1 MPESAKRALRAA
13 SVFLTSAQRKQVTSF
28 LQAPGNYNSQS
39 GEITG
44 ILKNMNDTF
53 TSNLATARDEEAKSL
68 KSYSDYKQT
77 AEAQYSDMRT
87 AKLSKKSTIG
97 NLASAISTTS
107 SERNTKIRE
116 RTASQRFLD
125 ALTQRCETKKAEF
138 DKRNML
144 RSNEEAAIAQAIA
157 ILNSDGAF
165 EVFSNTDVKPGNLNQ
180 GPDFQA
186 GYAEASFLQTSSVIH
201 RKKTLTADRVLR
213 AKVIK
218 SLLATAKQTHSMR
231 LAKTIASLA
240 AVNPFEAV
248 VKQIRDVMALIDK
261 EKEADQ
267 NKKDWCDAEQSNHN
281 AAKADQL
288 ADVGTL
294 TGNIATL
301 ETAVDESKTNIAQ
314 ANADSNSNREAQAS
328 ETDARK
334 TAHANFNANLKNLQD
349 AQQILGKAI
358 EVLTKYYDFL
368 AKSTANPSYQRN
380 TNKDSGGSNLE
391 QIGGNPTVDDLTEA
405 CSNRPDCAGFN
416 TAGWLKS
423 AIAPSGEWYDWDGGD
438 LYVKQLSFL
447 QTEAPD
453 KGPKMSKGGEGGN
466 RAIKMLTFIKSETK
480 DTADQAITDEKT
492 SQMQYETNMQA
503 LSDAASGLSDSLATY
518 RQDLA
523 TAEKRLT
530 QASEDKATTEKE
542 LGATRHYLAEIEPGC
557 TYIQSNIAARIAA
570 QDAEKAALS
579 GAITTL
585 ESSPAYNNY
594 ATAQESEDLG
604 KCSDI
609 CNGSKDTMTAECQ
622 ACINEVTV
630 FGYCSQASNAAQVSG
645 CDTATDTGSAD
656 EMNAPSK

>member
-1 MPESAKRALRAA
+1 MGLNVNPIRRVVSMLQMMQKKVEAAGEKEQELYDAFMCYCKNGAGSLEASIEAAEGKIAQLESGIEETA
-13 SVFLTSAQRKQVTSF
+13 S
-28 LQAPGNYNSQS
+28 
-39 GEITG
+39 
-44 ILKNMNDTF
+44 
-53 TSNLATARDEEAKSL
+53 SL
-68 KSYSDYKQT
+68 KQ
-77 AEAQYSDMRT
+77 
-87 AKLSKKSTIG
+87 
-97 NLASAISTTS
+97 
-107 SERNTKIRE
+107 
-116 RTASQRFLD
+116 
-125 ALTQRCETKKAEF
+125 
-138 DKRNML
+138 
-144 RSNEEAAIAQAIA
+144 
-157 ILNSDGAF
+157 LNSD
-165 EVFSNTDVKPGNLNQ
+165 VK
-180 GPDFQA
+180 
-186 GYAEASFLQTSSVIH
+186 
-201 RKKTLTADRVLR
+201 K
-213 AKVIK
+213 
-218 SLLATAKQTHSMR
+218 
-231 LAKTIASLA
+231 
-240 AVNPFEAV
+240 
-248 VKQIRDVMALIDK
+248 
-261 EKEADQ
+261 
-267 NKKDWCDAEQSNHN
+267 
-281 AAKADQL
+281 AKADRSE
-288 ADVGTL
+288 AE
-294 TGNIATL
+294 
-301 ETAVDESKTNIAQ
+301 ETMGKAKGIRTKEAQDFAKSSAESKTNIAQ
-314 ANADSNSNREAQAS
+314 AESDSASNRDAQAS

-391 QIGGNPTVDDLTEA
+391 QIGGNPTVADLTEA

-622 ACINEVTV
+622 ACINDVTV
-630 FGYCSQASNAAQVSG
+630 FGYCSQQSNADQVSG
-645 CDTATDTGSAD
+645 CDDATATGSAT
-656 EMNAPSK
+656 EMNAPSKK